1 MRFNCNGL
9 TLAEAVLKVSKAC
22 AVRTTAP
29 VMECIKITATGDG
42 ISLLATDGELSIEKK
57 LNAEV
62 MEEGAVTEGVRERMM
77 HYFQAAANCQSPGDC
92 QRLFFCGRGGGRGR
106 SEMGDSC
113 SPDRPCHD

>member
-57 LNAEV
+57 
-62 MEEGAVTEGVRERMM
+62 
-77 HYFQAAANCQSPGDC
+77 
-92 QRLFFCGRGGGRGR
+92 
-106 SEMGDSC
+106 
-113 SPDRPCHD
+113 DRKSVV